1 MKISQIEQVKK
12 ITYSAFLIALIVVLS
27 QLMRIQIIPRTS
39 IPLFLIPIFVAPWLL
54 NWYWCF
60 FIGFMGHLLS
70 DVSLWGVTIGSLC
83 WNIATGIIA
92 LSLFFIYKLPW
103 HWLKI
108 ILILIVNIVS
118 YAPID
123 FILFWFGISALSV
136 EQIIFGVLI
145 ANSICLPIFYFLSIK
160 IKNRI
165 LNQVERK

>member
-123 FILFWFGISALSV
+123 FILFLVWNISFISRTNNLW
-136 EQIIFGVLI
+136 
-145 ANSICLPIFYFLSIK
+145 SINCKFYLFTNILFSK
-160 IKNRI
+160 HKN
-165 LNQVERK
+165 